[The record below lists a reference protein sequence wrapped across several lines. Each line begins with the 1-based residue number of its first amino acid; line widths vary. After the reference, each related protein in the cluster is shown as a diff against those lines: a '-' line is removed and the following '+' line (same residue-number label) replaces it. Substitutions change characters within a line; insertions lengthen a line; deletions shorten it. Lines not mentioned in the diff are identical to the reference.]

1 MPSGLLRGLII
12 VLNFHITHIHT
23 LMNRC
28 IVTIGILPFG
38 LSHLQ
43 SWFPTEI
50 FTVLAEIQSLIHARP
65 PHSLLP
71 PDLSAALPAPPA
83 GSAYRDVT
91 RALRRRTPALGLA
104 PAGLGLPPAKWPG
117 PVRAALPAWLREAGQ
132 GSGEPSWD
140 SGKQGCP
147 WQAAAGGQRGGALAA
162 PASGCCGFKAAS

>member
-12 VLNFHITHIHT
+12 ALNFHITHIHT

-71 PDLSAALPAPPA
+71 PDLCAALPASPA
-83 GSAYRDVT
+83 GSADWDVT
-91 RALRRRTPALGLA
+91 RALRRRIPALGLA
-104 PAGLGLPPAKWPG
+104 PESTNCPRQSDPGRSRRLSPSCGRPA
-117 PVRAALPAWLREAGQ
+117 Q
-132 GSGEPSWD
+132 GSRETSRD
-140 SGKQGCP
+140 SGMP
-147 WQAAAGGQRGGALAA
+147 VAGSGRRGGALAA
-162 PASGCCGFKAAS
+162 PASFLWL